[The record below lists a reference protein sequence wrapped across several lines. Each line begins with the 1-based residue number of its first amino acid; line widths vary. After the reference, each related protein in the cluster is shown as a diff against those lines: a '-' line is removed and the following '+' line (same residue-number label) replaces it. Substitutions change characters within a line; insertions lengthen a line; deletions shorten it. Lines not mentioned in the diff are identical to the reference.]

1 MCGLTLG
8 QAGCALASAGTKVGG
23 SMDCEGQC
31 QLELRGGCGQLWSG
45 ASSPGGS
52 QSPLPEPCSWGWCLV
67 PLQPGAPSTRQSSGQ
82 RLGGVPGPGGER
94 PGILLQ
100 RPAGRPA
107 PMQMPGWLLF
117 PWARGISRQAP
128 PALRFPSLAFLEIFA
143 CVCPVCGVGVA
154 APACFAAWRGEGSR
168 QPPSG
173 GGGSCGPGCAALPG
187 DLWSP
192 GRGHVLVGGDPGWP
206 RGLS

>member
-1 MCGLTLG
+1 MVRGFLPRGLTEPTSR
-8 QAGCALASAGTKVGG
+8 ALLVGVVPG
-23 SMDCEGQC
+23 P
-31 QLELRGGCGQLWSG
+31 
-45 ASSPGGS
+45 SPAR
-52 QSPLPEPCSWGWCLV
+52 SPLHQAVLWAA
-67 PLQPGAPSTRQSSGQ
+67 PG
-82 RLGGVPGPGGER
+82 GGVPGPGGER

-117 PWARGISRQAP
+117 PWARGISRPAP

-187 DLWSP
+187 GLWSP